1 MGGMRGLALTCARA
15 RDCVCGVLFFFFIFS
30 FIGGVGDFF
39 FFLCFSFLNFSI
51 VSIATIGKYC

>member
-1 MGGMRGLALTCARA
+1 MGGIRGLSLTCARA

-39 FFLCFSFLNFSI
+39 LFSLFFFS
-51 VSIATIGKYC
+51 

>member
-39 FFLCFSFLNFSI
+39 LFSLFFFS
-51 VSIATIGKYC
+51 